1 MLCFLIGIF
10 GFLYNK
16 RAFDEFKIRWVP
28 PVPLVHPQP
37 AEFFFLGVFADEK
50 KISGSACIVA
60 SRLIFQSAVSF
71 QIRLVAKKQA
81 GPTRLYFCIPEVK
94 PSEVTERTLNDI
106 FPLKVIK

>member
-50 KISGSACIVA
+50 KISGSACIDA

-71 QIRLVAKKQA
+71 QIRLF
-81 GPTRLYFCIPEVK
+81 FCIPAVK
-94 PSEVTERTLNDI
+94 PSEFTERTLTHGS
-106 FPLKVIK
+106 V

>member
-50 KISGSACIVA
+50 KISGSACIDA

-71 QIRLVAKKQA
+71 QIRLVAKKQD
-81 GPTRLYFCIPEVK
+81 PLVFLH
-94 PSEVTERTLNDI
+94 PSGKTQRIHRTHPN
-106 FPLKVIK
+106 